1 MAVKFEPRLEAFIAY
16 LEAEVRQRYS
26 GLAEE
31 YYDYHELEF
40 SREGAAMVLAWF
52 GLADLDEDFDGD
64 GDLMWHACGR
74 LTSPRVFKD

>member
-1 MAVKFEPRLEAFIAY
+1 MAVKFEPRLETFIAY
-16 LEAEVRQRYS
+16 LEAEVRQQYS

-31 YYDYHELEF
+31 HEDYHELEF

-52 GLADLDEDFDGD
+52 GLAAFDEDFEGD
-64 GDLMWHACGR
+64 GGLMWHACGQ

>member
-16 LEAEVRQRYS
+16 LEAEVRQHYS

-31 YYDYHELEF
+31 YDYHELEF

-52 GLADLDEDFDGD
+52 GLAYLDEDLDGD
-64 GDLMWHACGR
+64 GGLMWQSCGR